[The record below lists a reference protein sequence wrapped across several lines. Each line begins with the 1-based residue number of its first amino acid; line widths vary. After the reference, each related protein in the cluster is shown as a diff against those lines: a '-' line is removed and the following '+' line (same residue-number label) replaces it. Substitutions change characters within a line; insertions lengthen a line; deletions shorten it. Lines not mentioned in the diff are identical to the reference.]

1 MTIHRAM
8 FVLVAAV
15 VICASGK
22 AGVAMRKPVASV
34 ETPKSNYGNPYSV
47 DGLHV
52 ARPPAMAKLP
62 DGIVPLP

>member
-1 MTIHRAM
+1 MTIHRAL

-22 AGVAMRKPVASV
+22 AGVAMRKPAVSIA
-34 ETPKSNYGNPYSV
+34 TPKSSYGTLYSV

-52 ARPPAMAKLP
+52 AKPPAMAKLP
-62 DGIVPLP
+62 DGLVPLP